1 MATTPYTEQLQG
13 RNIRLLRILPGD
25 PESTIEVELIE
36 ASLDNLPQYEALS
49 YVWGDAEITQQIVCN
64 GRPFQITINLT
75 KALRRLRSRSRTTL
89 SEHQPSTLSSF
100 LWVDAICIDQ
110 DCLPE
115 RNHQVSHMK
124 EIYSKAQRV
133 CIWLGD
139 QDSNEQDEATAV
151 AAIQLLCSD
160 DSILSE
166 EFRSVSAQDFEQ
178 MAIQRGLIDS
188 VSSLWACL
196 HTLFT
201 SRWYSRVWCVQE
213 VALACEATFLFSK
226 SEMISEDM
234 RLFSSWFVA
243 QSDHFWRLPSS
254 RPGPSPDTS
263 TNLLQV
269 FLTIGGAGLY
279 REPLQVLNRCSGR
292 EAKDP
297 RDNIYGLCGLMEP
310 AIFPIDYTL
319 STTEVYTH
327 TVLQLIVHMQNL
339 SVLSYLKHNSQFQA
353 SSRFPSWVPRWDR
366 FTGLVLY
373 PERSDGSRIFA
384 GRQEAPVAELKR
396 AREGSISLRGLCCGV
411 VRVTTSELSGVY
423 DEDLTR
429 FFAGDR
435 GRSVVA
441 VATTFTAGSI
451 SADDF
456 IDSINT
462 PEGEKF
468 ISNFKAAAPDIP
480 GVSAALM
487 NDASKRGDQ
496 AGDANAYARLAKHV
510 TIGRRVFRT
519 DRNWIGLGPRCMQE
533 GDIVVVFTG
542 GPMPMILRRANDKK
556 DQYYVMGECYIYD
569 IAMGQAYDIMAKES
583 MEERMF
589 ELI

>member
-75 KALRRLRSRSRTTL
+75 KALRRLRSRSRTTS
-89 SEHQPSTLSSF
+89 SEHQPSTSSSL

-110 DCLPE
+110 SCLPE
-115 RNHQVSHMK
+115 RNHQVSLMK

-133 CIWLGD
+133 YVWLGD
-139 QDSNEQDEATAV
+139 QDSNKQDEAIAV

-188 VSSLWACL
+188 VTSLWARL

-213 VALACEATFLFSK
+213 VALACEVIFLFSK
-226 SEMISEDM
+226 SEMTGAYM
-234 RLFSSWFVA
+234 TLFSMWCVTQYTVFQKS
-243 QSDHFWRLPSS
+243 PSS
-254 RPGPSPDTS
+254 RPGPSLVTYK
-263 TNLLQV
+263 NLPRVFSAIRGARLQK
-269 FLTIGGAGLY
+269 
-279 REPLQVLNRCSGR
+279 EPLQVLHRYSGQ

-339 SVLSYLKHNSQFQA
+339 SVLSYIEHGSRFQA
-353 SSRFPSWVPRWDR
+353 SSHFPSWVPKWNRNIR
-366 FTGLVLY
+366 LALC
-373 PERSDGSRIFA
+373 PELSDESRMFA
-384 GRQEAPVAELKR
+384 GCQEAPVAELKR
-396 AREGSISLRGLCCGV
+396 AHEGSISFRGLCCDV
-411 VRVTTSELSGVY
+411 VRVTTPDLSGVY
-423 DEDLTR
+423 DEGLIS
-429 FFAGDR
+429 FFTQDR
-435 GRSVVA
+435 DRSIVA
-441 VATTFTAGSI
+441 VATTLTGGSI
-451 SADDF
+451 SLLESVDN
-456 IDSINT
+456 IDT

-468 ISNFKAAAPDIP
+468 ISNFKAAVPDIP

-496 AGDANAYARLAKHV
+496 AGDANAYVRLANFY
-510 TIGRRVFRT
+510 TRSRRVFRT
-519 DRNWIGLGPRCMQE
+519 DRNWIGLGSQCMQE

-542 GPMPMILRRANDKK
+542 GPMPMILRQANEGKQ
-556 DQYYVMGECYIYD
+556 QYYLMGECYI
-569 IAMGQAYDIMAKES
+569 
-583 MEERMF
+583 
-589 ELI
+589 